1 MDTWM
6 LLTILVLSCFVSYF
20 AVWGV
25 TQALHSPLMSISN
38 AISGII
44 IIGALTIAGTAE
56 SNISKILGL
65 ISVFLASVNIFGGFA
80 ITHRMLSMF
89 KKKEKK

>member
-6 LLTILVLSCFVSYF
+6 LLTILVLSCFVGYF

-38 AISGII
+38 ALSGII